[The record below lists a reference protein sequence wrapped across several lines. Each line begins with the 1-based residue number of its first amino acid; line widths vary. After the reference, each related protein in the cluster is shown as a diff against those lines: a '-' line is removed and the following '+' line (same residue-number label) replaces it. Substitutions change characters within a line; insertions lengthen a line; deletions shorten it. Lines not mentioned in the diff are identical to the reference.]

1 MSFVHLHN
9 HTHYSLLDGLSRP
22 RQIVQ
27 NAKKHGSPAVGI
39 SDHGVLYGAVE
50 FYKEAKAEGVK
61 PIIGCEMYITP
72 DRNQKDSSVKKS
84 NHLLLMAKNNEGYR
98 NLLQLVTIAHL
109 EGFYYKPRIDHEVLY
124 KHREGLIATSTCL
137 MGEIPQ
143 AILEKDE
150 KKAMDLIKQYQ
161 DIFGKEDF
169 YMEVQDHEDIDEQ
182 IMVNNKVIELAKELK
197 IPLVGTND
205 CHYVNKDDHHAHD
218 ILVCIQTGKTLLDE
232 DRMKYT
238 SNFCLKSPEEMK
250 ESFKDYPEAIEST
263 LEIAEKCDVKI
274 DFGQNLLPKFPT
286 PNKMNSIEFL
296 RSLCENGL
304 NKLYENRKEEAQTR
318 LDYELGVIDRMGF
331 ADYFLIV
338 HDIIKHAKDT
348 GIVVGPG
355 RGSAAGSIIAY
366 TLGITTVDPLKYGL
380 IFERFLNPERVSM
393 PDIDIDFADH
403 RRGEVFDYVKE
414 RYGDKNVAQVITFG
428 TMTAK
433 AAVRDV
439 GRAMGYPYAE
449 VDAVSKLLPPM
460 VLGKHKP
467 LEKSIVEEP
476 ELKAE
481 YEKNPRVKALM
492 DNAIKLEGTIRHA
505 GTHACAVAVS
515 EEPLTN
521 FTPLQYASGK
531 DDSVVTQF
539 SMKPLEEIGILKIDF
554 LGLRNLT
561 VIEHTLNILKIKR
574 DIEIDLAD
582 IPLDDS
588 EAFQLLSEGRTTGVF
603 QLESAGMKRYLKD
616 LKPTRLEDIIAMNAL
631 YRPGPMDY
639 IPAYIKGKHE
649 PKTIK
654 YMHPLFENILSE
666 TYGVGVYQEQ
676 ILEIAKVFA
685 GFSLGEAD
693 LLRKAVGK
701 KDPKLLAEQR
711 QKFVDG
717 AVSEGHKGKFA
728 EKVFDDVI
736 EPFAGYGFNKA
747 HATCYAMIAYHTAYL
762 KAHFPTEF
770 MAALLTSDKDATD
783 RVVIEI
789 NECAAQGIKV
799 LPPSV
804 NDSFEDFTV
813 VDDKTIRFGLA
824 AIKGIGAKSV
834 ERLIEVRNTLDDKF
848 ESLAHFAK
856 SVPKELLNKK
866 NIQALAYAG
875 AFDDFGSREQIAENY
890 QMIVDFGKS
899 QASKE
904 AEGQTDIF
912 GMMDEEH
919 EASNDVIELP
929 EVRELSRVE
938 RLKLEKNCLG
948 LYVSGHPLQGLSRYV
963 ASKVRL
969 AKTLTEKDVG
979 KDVKVGGLISAKRK
993 LLTKS
998 GEYMMFV
1005 TLEDPSGEIEIVLF
1019 PRSYNQFAEKFEDEK
1034 FIVVDGKLDMRR
1046 NIQVMARNVQVA
1058 SISTM
1063 IENAKESGRFDE
1075 SEVGL
1080 YYDHDEEEDVVPAQ
1094 SSAQMTTFIVSI
1106 PKSASSDSLS
1116 ELKKILSENIG
1127 ETKIELHFV
1136 DGQKLMKRV
1145 KLAQGIDLNPEL
1157 RKKIT
1162 NLF

>member
-393 PDIDIDFADH
+393 PDIDIDFAD
-403 RRGEVFDYVKE
+403 
-414 RYGDKNVAQVITFG
+414 DK
-428 TMTAK
+428 
-433 AAVRDV
+433 
-439 GRAMGYPYAE
+439 
-449 VDAVSKLLPPM
+449 
-460 VLGKHKP
+460 
-467 LEKSIVEEP
+467 
-476 ELKAE
+476 
-481 YEKNPRVKALM
+481 
-492 DNAIKLEGTIRHA
+492 
-505 GTHACAVAVS
+505 
-515 EEPLTN
+515 
-521 FTPLQYASGK
+521 
-531 DDSVVTQF
+531 
-539 SMKPLEEIGILKIDF
+539 
-554 LGLRNLT
+554 
-561 VIEHTLNILKIKR
+561 
-574 DIEIDLAD
+574 
-582 IPLDDS
+582 
-588 EAFQLLSEGRTTGVF
+588 
-603 QLESAGMKRYLKD
+603 
-616 LKPTRLEDIIAMNAL
+616 
-631 YRPGPMDY
+631 
-639 IPAYIKGKHE
+639 
-649 PKTIK
+649 
-654 YMHPLFENILSE
+654 
-666 TYGVGVYQEQ
+666 
-676 ILEIAKVFA
+676 
-685 GFSLGEAD
+685 
-693 LLRKAVGK
+693 
-701 KDPKLLAEQR
+701 
-711 QKFVDG
+711 
-717 AVSEGHKGKFA
+717 
-728 EKVFDDVI
+728 
-736 EPFAGYGFNKA
+736 
-747 HATCYAMIAYHTAYL
+747 
-762 KAHFPTEF
+762 
-770 MAALLTSDKDATD
+770 
-783 RVVIEI
+783 
-789 NECAAQGIKV
+789 
-799 LPPSV
+799 
-804 NDSFEDFTV
+804 
-813 VDDKTIRFGLA
+813 
-824 AIKGIGAKSV
+824 
-834 ERLIEVRNTLDDKF
+834 
-848 ESLAHFAK
+848 
-856 SVPKELLNKK
+856 
-866 NIQALAYAG
+866 
-875 AFDDFGSREQIAENY
+875 RE
-890 QMIVDFGKS
+890 
-899 QASKE
+899 
-904 AEGQTDIF
+904 
-912 GMMDEEH
+912 
-919 EASNDVIELP
+919 
-929 EVRELSRVE
+929 
-938 RLKLEKNCLG
+938 
-948 LYVSGHPLQGLSRYV
+948 
-963 ASKVRL
+963 
-969 AKTLTEKDVG
+969 
-979 KDVKVGGLISAKRK
+979 
-993 LLTKS
+993 
-998 GEYMMFV
+998 
-1005 TLEDPSGEIEIVLF
+1005 
-1019 PRSYNQFAEKFEDEK
+1019 
-1034 FIVVDGKLDMRR
+1034 
-1046 NIQVMARNVQVA
+1046 
-1058 SISTM
+1058 
-1063 IENAKESGRFDE
+1063 
-1075 SEVGL
+1075 
-1080 YYDHDEEEDVVPAQ
+1080 
-1094 SSAQMTTFIVSI
+1094 
-1106 PKSASSDSLS
+1106 
-1116 ELKKILSENIG
+1116 
-1127 ETKIELHFV
+1127 
-1136 DGQKLMKRV
+1136 
-1145 KLAQGIDLNPEL
+1145 
-1157 RKKIT
+1157 
-1162 NLF
+1162 